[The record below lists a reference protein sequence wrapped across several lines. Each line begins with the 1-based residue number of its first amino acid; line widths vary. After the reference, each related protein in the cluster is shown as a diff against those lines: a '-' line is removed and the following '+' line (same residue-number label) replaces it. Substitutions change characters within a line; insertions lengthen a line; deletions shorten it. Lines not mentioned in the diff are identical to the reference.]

1 MLGYVVSS
9 SETKKDSL
17 SQQSNVFLENEF
29 ARDHVKTS

>member
-17 SQQSNVFLENEF
+17 SQQSNVFLRTNLQE
-29 ARDHVKTS
+29 TM